1 MGIDL
6 TLNNFNAK
14 DSMNKGQNDDNVSEN
29 EISANIESELIKSI
43 YIDFISENYNGI
55 DTIIGKKYTREDVI
69 KDKKERECR
78 RKWLIKDYLA
88 PLISMKVNYPGM
100 CKNNYISFKIMK
112 IFCSLVI
119 NQFKD
124 RIMYRDLQV
133 TSEGPIVTLVIN
145 GDVFNIKRKV
155 VEIEENHVLG
165 KYIDIE
171 VYNNNGNRINRDNL
185 GFKPK
190 KCYICGEKFIDCMDN
205 KRHDVNEMKQYI
217 KNELEKYL
225 NDNGIKN

>member
-6 TLNNFNAK
+6 TVNDFNAK
-14 DSMNKGQNDDNVSEN
+14 GGINGGQNDDNINKN
-29 EISANIESELIKSI
+29 EVASDIEGELIKSI
-43 YIDFISENYNGI
+43 YVNCISENYNGI
-55 DTIIGKKYTREDVI
+55 DAIIDKEYTRDDII

-88 PLISMKVNYPGM
+88 PLLSMKVNYPGI
-100 CKNNYISFKIMK
+100 CKNNCVSFGIMK

-119 NQFKD
+119 DEFKD
-124 RIMYRDLQV
+124 RIMYKDLQV
-133 TSEGPIVTLVIN
+133 TSEGPILTLVIN
-145 GDVFNIKRKV
+145 GDVCNIKRRV
-155 VEIEENHVLG
+155 IGIEENHILG

-171 VYNNNGNRINRDNL
+171 VYNSDGAKVNRKNL

-190 KCYICGEKFIDCMDN
+190 KCYMCDEELSDCIND
-205 KRHDVNEMKQYI
+205 KRHDVNEMKQCI

-225 NDNGIKN
+225 KNNEFKN